1 MDRRTGTGGVAG
13 GEQTT
18 TESGGGMNA
27 KLAKDE
33 RKALSVLEEGLQA
46 ALDRSRDGFIE
57 AGKRLT
63 VIRDS
68 FLYRETHRTFEDYC
82 QERWG
87 FSRVRAHQ
95 LIEAACKPMVNN
107 ERQARALIGLDHE
120 DAIAVVQ
127 VAGTSG
133 PLSAAKIA
141 TARSMI
147 DDLIK
152 QREEKEGRP
161 LDQKERATVQAKAV
175 ADAEEEALASRAPAA
190 KPKERDR
197 RAEGL
202 GIKSQIERLL
212 RRWEESWNG
221 EPDLE
226 GFAVHFAAIRKRM
239 DRLKELAAAA

>member
-1 MDRRTGTGGVAG
+1 
-13 GEQTT
+13 
-18 TESGGGMNA
+18 MNA

-33 RKALSVLEEGLQA
+33 RKALSVLEEGIQA

>member
-1 MDRRTGTGGVAG
+1 MI
-13 GEQTT
+13 EQLSTV
-18 TESGGGMNA
+18 ERKELA
-27 KLAKDE
+27 KLEDGIK
-33 RKALSVLEEGLQA
+33 A
-46 ALDRSRDGFIE
+46 ALERSKDGFVE
-57 AGKRLT
+57 AGKKLAA
-63 VIRDS
+63 IRDAR
-68 FLYRETHRTFEDYC
+68 LHKETHRTFEDYC
-82 QERWG
+82 QARWG

-161 LDQKERATVQAKAV
+161 LDAKERAGVQAKAV
-175 ADAEEEALASRAPAA
+175 AEAEEEALASRAPAA

>member
-1 MDRRTGTGGVAG
+1 VAG

-33 RKALSVLEEGLQA
+33 RKALSVLEEGIQA

-221 EPDLE
+221 EPDLD

-239 DRLKELAAAA
+239 DRLKELAA